1 MATVGAA
8 TPTAPGTP
16 LVADPHPDRARPVPH
31 GHGPGRRRRVPGRR
45 HGHRAVPG
53 RHARAGS
60 TGGFTRDGY
69 WNGLTVVDLTSGDTH
84 RLAAGSRP
92 LGIAVL

>member
-1 MATVGAA
+1 VAVSGDGR
-8 TPTAPGTP
+8 TAY
-16 LVADPHPDRARPVPH
+16 V
-31 GHGPGRRRRVPGRR
+31 
-45 HGHRAVPG
+45 
-53 RHARAGS
+53 

-69 WNGLTVVDLTSGDTH
+69 GDGLSVVDLATGATH